1 MTTNEKIAALR
12 AAAQAAGAHG
22 VLLMTSDPHSSEY
35 LPAYYNSLPFFS
47 GFTGENS
54 TLVVTLTGSALWC
67 DGRFYVQGDR
77 QLAGTEIECMHAG
90 SAGVPT
96 VEEYL
101 TAHFAAGQTLLLD
114 GSCVPATIAN
124 GYAAALAKS
133 GAKLESKDIVSPLWE
148 SLTTRPSLPNTPCE
162 LLTVEQTG
170 ATAAQRIAMVRD
182 ELKKAG
188 ATALAVTGLDCVG
201 WLTNMRARDL
211 PCTPLAVAYAL
222 VTMDS
227 CTLFIAPGRLND
239 ADAKTLADNGVAL
252 RDYPELIDAVH
263 ALPAEEVFL
272 VDEKATNYDLYCA
285 LNEHKTVTGA
295 DPIFALKGVKSPVE
309 LANIRECHVR
319 DGVAV
324 VRFQMDL
331 EKAIA
336 EGKILHETDIE
347 KMLQK
352 RRAEMPGYF
361 EDSFDTIAAYGP
373 NAAMMHYHAEGEV
386 DSVIEPRGFLLVDN
400 GGQYDCGTTDI
411 TRTYPVGPLTE
422 NERKYY
428 TWTLQSHID
437 IARAVFLD
445 YCTGF
450 ALDSFARGPLWA
462 HKINYRCG
470 TGHGVGYISS
480 VHEGPQSLR
489 PQNPIVFKEGMTIT
503 DEPGVYETDEVGIR
517 IENELECVDAGT
529 NQYGHWLKFEPL
541 TLVPISTEP
550 VIVDEL
556 TRDQINWLNAYHAH
570 VYGMLSPRLTEEEKT
585 WLKAKTAPIDR

>member
-239 ADAKTLADNGVAL
+239 ADAKTLADNGVSL
-252 RDYPELIDAVH
+252 RDYPELIDTVH

-295 DPIFALKGVKSPVE
+295 DPIFALKGVKNPVE

-319 DGVAV
+319 DGVAM

-411 TRTYPVGPLTE
+411 TRTYPLGELTE
-422 NERKYY
+422 DERLFY
-428 TWTLQSHID
+428 TWTLQCHID
-437 IARAVFLD
+437 IAKAVWLNYCDGHMLD
-445 YCTGF
+445 TI
-450 ALDSFARGPLWA
+450 AREPLWR
-462 HKINYRCG
+462 HLINYRCG
-470 TGHGVGYISS
+470 TGHSVSFVGN
-480 VHEGPQSLR
+480 VHEGPHALNGRNTVVFQ
-489 PQNPIVFKEGMTIT
+489 PGMIVT
-503 DEPGVYETDEVGIR
+503 DEPGVYEGGQVGIR
-517 IENELECVDAGT
+517 IENELMCVHKAD
-529 NQYGHWLKFEPL
+529 NQYGTFLGFEPI
-541 TLVPISTEP
+541 TFVPIATSP
-550 VIVDEL
+550 VVPGVL
-556 TRDQINWLNAYHAH
+556 TRDELDWLNAYHREVFTKLA
-570 VYGMLSPRLTEEEKT
+570 PRLTEEERD
-585 WLKAKTAPIDR
+585 WLAKKCAAIGA

>member
-239 ADAKTLADNGVAL
+239 ADTKTLADNGVSL
-252 RDYPELIDAVH
+252 RDYPE
-263 ALPAEEVFL
+263 
-272 VDEKATNYDLYCA
+272 
-285 LNEHKTVTGA
+285 
-295 DPIFALKGVKSPVE
+295 PV
-309 LANIRECHVR
+309 
-319 DGVAV
+319 
-324 VRFQMDL
+324 
-331 EKAIA
+331 
-336 EGKILHETDIE
+336 
-347 KMLQK
+347 
-352 RRAEMPGYF
+352 
-361 EDSFDTIAAYGP
+361 S
-373 NAAMMHYHAEGEV
+373 
-386 DSVIEPRGFLLVDN
+386 
-400 GGQYDCGTTDI
+400 
-411 TRTYPVGPLTE
+411 
-422 NERKYY
+422 Y
-428 TWTLQSHID
+428 TH
-437 IARAVFLD
+437 
-445 YCTGF
+445 
-450 ALDSFARGPLWA
+450 
-462 HKINYRCG
+462 
-470 TGHGVGYISS
+470 
-480 VHEGPQSLR
+480 
-489 PQNPIVFKEGMTIT
+489 
-503 DEPGVYETDEVGIR
+503 
-517 IENELECVDAGT
+517 
-529 NQYGHWLKFEPL
+529 L
-541 TLVPISTEP
+541 TLPTSDLV
-550 VIVDEL
+550 
-556 TRDQINWLNAYHAH
+556 
-570 VYGMLSPRLTEEEKT
+570 
-585 WLKAKTAPIDR
+585 